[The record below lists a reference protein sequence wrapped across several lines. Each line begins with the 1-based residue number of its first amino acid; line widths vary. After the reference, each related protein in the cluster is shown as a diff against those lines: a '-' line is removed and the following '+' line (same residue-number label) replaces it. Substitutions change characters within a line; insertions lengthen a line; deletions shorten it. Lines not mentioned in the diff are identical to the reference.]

1 MANTTQMAPVKAGV
15 GTCCSVAEGPRHMGG
30 KRILIADDNQQI
42 RMLVSAT
49 LRAGGYELL
58 EAHDGAEALDMAVAH
73 KPDLVLL
80 DVMMPNLDG
89 FEVLHFLRKRPECA
103 GCKVVMLTTSGSAAD
118 MQRGAREGADG
129 YVVKPFL
136 PADLK
141 SVVANVLGAE

>member
-1 MANTTQMAPVKAGV
+1 MSA
-15 GTCCSVAEGPRHMGG
+15 

-49 LRAGGYELL
+49 LRAGGYELM
-58 EAHDGAEALDMAVAH
+58 EASDGAQALDMAVAER
-73 KPDLVLL
+73 PDLVLL

-103 GCKVVMLTTSGSAAD
+103 GCKVVMLTTAASAAD

-129 YVVKPFL
+129 YVVKPFM
-136 PADLK
+136 PSDLK
-141 SVVANVLGAE
+141 AVVSNVLDAE